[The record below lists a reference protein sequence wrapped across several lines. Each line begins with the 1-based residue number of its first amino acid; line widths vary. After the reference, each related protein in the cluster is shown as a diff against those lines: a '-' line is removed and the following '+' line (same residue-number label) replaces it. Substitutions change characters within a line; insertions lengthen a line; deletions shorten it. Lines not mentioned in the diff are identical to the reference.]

1 MEVITVPKDKQE
13 EAAAPVEST
22 YPRAELIANSQAIFR
37 VMPVVVIG
45 VLHGN
50 NAQDLT
56 ISEVKKAIKEFL
68 GRKAV

>member
-1 MEVITVPKDKQE
+1 
-13 EAAAPVEST
+13 
-22 YPRAELIANSQAIFR
+22 
-37 VMPVVVIG
+37 MPEVVIG
-45 VLHGN
+45 ALHGN